1 MIVLDYSI
9 KRVKVYDF
17 KSSELEIATKIYIQ
31 LENEAN
37 KNVVLTSANSFNT
50 LKEAYPNYFADISEF
65 IKMVREIIKKY
76 GN

>member
-50 LKEAYPNYFADISEF
+50 LKEAYPN
-65 IKMVREIIKKY
+65 
-76 GN
+76 